1 MIEATE
7 SDEELMQRFGRG
19 DAAAFEQLYRRHEL
33 RVFRYLYRNVRN
45 HAAANDLMQDVWFAV
60 ARSATRYEPTAR
72 FTTWLYTL
80 AHNRMVDSF
89 RTSHVHQSLDAVA
102 PAAADADAD
111 GTALADRLEADC
123 SVEPAAAAQSR
134 DEARA
139 IVTAV
144 GQLPAEQ
151 REAFLLQAESD
162 LSVEDIAR
170 VTGTSF
176 ETVKSRL
183 RYARTKLRQ
192 LLWEY
197 A

>member
-102 PAAADADAD
+102 PAAADAD
-111 GTALADRLEADC
+111 GTTLADCVEADR
-123 SVEPAAAAQSR
+123 SVDPAAAAQSR

-170 VTGTSF
+170 ITGTSF
-176 ETVKSRL
+176 ETAKSRL